1 MVARNPELCALV
13 ALSLLLTFLPVFLS
27 VEGLLLST
35 LAPFPLI
42 VIAVKYPWR
51 YALSLIGLEAGIFML
66 VGGWQALLSFSQYG
80 VAPLVIA
87 GAVRHRY
94 SLSQIIA
101 SSVLIPIGIG
111 FVCLVVYALLH
122 RQPLSV
128 LIATYLEQA
137 LRALHDSMQT
147 IEQGPGDVRAPRLA
161 ELETLRQSVLAI
173 FPSILVINHLLINTL
188 NYVVARYYCSRGRSP
203 IQLDTEMLTH
213 WRASDYVVWVFI
225 TSGMALL
232 FPVVWLY
239 TVGLNVFLV
248 TLVIY
253 LLQGLAI
260 AVFWGQRL
268 PIPVGG
274 RWLLSLIGMVI
285 AGPLSV
291 VLCIA
296 AGLFDLWVDF
306 RRLRRQP
313 LVL

>member
-1 MVARNPELCALV
+1 VTRHPELCALV
-13 ALSLLLTFLPVFLS
+13 GLSLLLTFLPVFLS

-51 YALSLIGLEAGIFML
+51 YALSLIGLEAGLFML

-80 VAPLVIA
+80 VVPLVIA
-87 GAVRHRY
+87 GAVRHEC

-101 SSVLIPIGIG
+101 SSVLIPLGIG
-111 FVCLVVYALLH
+111 FACLVVYALLH
-122 RQPLSV
+122 RQSLSV
-128 LIATYLEQA
+128 LIAAYLEHP

-147 IEQGPGDVRAPRLA
+147 VEQAAGDVRAPGLS
-161 ELETLRQSVLAI
+161 ELETLRQFVLGI
-173 FPSILVINHLLINTL
+173 FPSMLVINYLLTNTL
-188 NYVVARYYCSRGRSP
+188 NYVVARYYCLRGRSP
-203 IQLDTEMLTH
+203 IQLDTEVLTH

-225 TSGMALL
+225 ASGSALL
-232 FPVVWLY
+232 LPVVGLR

-260 AVFWGQRL
+260 AVFWAQRL
-268 PIPVGG
+268 PIPIGS
-274 RWLLSLIGMVI
+274 RWLLMLIGMVI
-285 AGPLSV
+285 AGPLGI

-296 AGLFDLWVDF
+296 AGLFDLWADF
-306 RRLRRQP
+306 RRLRRQL
-313 LVL
+313 LVS